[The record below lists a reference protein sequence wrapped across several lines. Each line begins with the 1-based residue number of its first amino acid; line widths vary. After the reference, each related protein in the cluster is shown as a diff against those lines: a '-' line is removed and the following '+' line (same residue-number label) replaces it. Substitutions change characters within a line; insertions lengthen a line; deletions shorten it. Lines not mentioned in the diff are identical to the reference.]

1 MIIRFLC
8 RCGMAVEVPARHAGK
23 KGRCPTCRAVL
34 VVPTP
39 PAKPRTSGPNSPAV
53 RLQRAVLRDG
63 KIRFLCACGQAISV
77 SAEQA
82 GRKGKCVK
90 CHTTLEVPRVSE
102 PASPAG
108 NIPPVFPDEEP
119 ILIPISESTTA
130 TDDEDLPVLTPVEAE
145 ELAPPD

>member
-1 MIIRFLC
+1 
-8 RCGMAVEVPARHAGK
+8 MAVEVPARHAGK
-23 KGRCPTCRAVL
+23 NGRCPTCRAVL

-39 PAKPRTSGPNSPAV
+39 PAKPKTSGPNSQAV
-53 RLQRAVLRDG
+53 PLQRAVLKDG

-90 CHTTLEVPRVSE
+90 CHTALEVPRVSE
-102 PASPAG
+102 PASS
-108 NIPPVFPDEEP
+108 NEEP
-119 ILIPISESTTA
+119 ILIPISESTIA
-130 TDDEDLPVLTPVEAE
+130 TDNEDLPVLTPVEAE